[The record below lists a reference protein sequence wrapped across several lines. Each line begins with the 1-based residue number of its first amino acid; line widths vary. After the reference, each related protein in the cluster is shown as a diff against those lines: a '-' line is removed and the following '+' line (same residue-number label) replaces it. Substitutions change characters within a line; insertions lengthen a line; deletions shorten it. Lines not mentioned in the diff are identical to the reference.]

1 MTINPHR
8 RLQICRLLSRWL
20 PFLVVVGAT
29 GTFLYRQHCVSH
41 CALYPEECRPS
52 GGEVQP

>member
-29 GTFLYRQHCVSH
+29 GTFLYRQHYVSH